1 MENDSYFSFLIPPDH
16 INVVNN
22 AVGIRLV
29 VILTFVDNIKATIT
43 DIPVK
48 NSIIPALV
56 IAQANKCII
65 G

>member
-1 MENDSYFSFLIPPDH
+1 MENASYFSFLIPPDH

-48 NSIIPALV
+48 NSIIPALI
-56 IAQANKCII
+56 IAQASRCII

>member
-1 MENDSYFSFLIPPDH
+1 MENASYFSFLIPPDH

-48 NSIIPALV
+48 NSIIPALI
-56 IAQANKCII
+56 IAQASKCII